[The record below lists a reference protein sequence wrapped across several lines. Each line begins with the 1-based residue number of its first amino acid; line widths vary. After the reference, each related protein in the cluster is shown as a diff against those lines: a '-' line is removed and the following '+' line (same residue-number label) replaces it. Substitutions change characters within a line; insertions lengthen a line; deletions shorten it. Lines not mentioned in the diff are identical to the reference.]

1 MKLVEIG
8 FLIDFSS
15 SFLSFVLFR
24 LEEIIVVVRE
34 DLLILVENINNVGV
48 FEEIKIVIFVCDNDR
63 FVKVIKWRVNKVY
76 NNELVVK
83 CIEYIF
89 ICLVGLWF
97 I

>member
-76 NNELVVK
+76 NN
-83 CIEYIF
+83 
-89 ICLVGLWF
+89 
-97 I
+97 